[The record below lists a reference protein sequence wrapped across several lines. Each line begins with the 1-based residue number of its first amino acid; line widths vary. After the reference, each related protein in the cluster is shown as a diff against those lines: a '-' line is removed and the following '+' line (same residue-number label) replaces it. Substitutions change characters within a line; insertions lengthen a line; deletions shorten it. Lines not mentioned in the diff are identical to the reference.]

1 MTSRRPE
8 PAKVAPKIR
17 VESLAEIDHGG
28 RPADRIHVPFR
39 SLLKHKNLPHLHERG
54 WTDSR
59 GSGRRVF
66 FVVLDHFS
74 LMAFT
79 GAVDALVTTNLVSRE
94 PLFETLVVSTDG
106 EMAVSDL
113 GIGISVDGDLA
124 ALQVRR
130 GDLLIVCGG
139 LRVRLQ
145 GLPALRSQLLAA
157 HAAGATLGALW
168 NGAFFLADAG
178 LLDGHECAVHP
189 DTRALMGERFPRT
202 QVSRHS
208 HVLDGNRMSCAG
220 ANSSLAMM
228 LAWLRCDYES
238 SVVDSVE
245 EILGCDKSHEVM
257 GAPAD
262 RDPTLPQALKL
273 ALELMHNNI
282 DEPLAIEE
290 IAELSDLS
298 RRQLDRHFNRHL
310 GASPSRYYL
319 ELRVT
324 HARQLLQHS
333 NEPIAEIAVASGFAS
348 ISHFCQCFRQF
359 FHVAPG
365 KFRLQQFAR

>member
-1 MTSRRPE
+1 MR
-8 PAKVAPKIR
+8 
-17 VESLAEIDHGG
+17 
-28 RPADRIHVPFR
+28 VPFR
-39 SLLKHKNLPHLHERG
+39 SLLKHKNLPHLHERR
-54 WTDSR
+54 WLEP
-59 GSGRRVF
+59 SGGCRRVF

-74 LMAFT
+74 LMSFT
-79 GAVDALVTTNLVSRE
+79 GAVDALVTANLVSRE
-94 PLFETLVVSTDG
+94 PLFETMVVSADG

-113 GIGISVDGDLA
+113 GIGISVDGA
-124 ALQVRR
+124 ITALQARR
-130 GDLLIVCGG
+130 GDLVVVCGG
-139 LRVRLQ
+139 LRVRLHSF
-145 GLPALRSQLLAA
+145 PALRTQLLAA
-157 HAAGATLGALW
+157 HAAGATLGGLW

-178 LLDGHECAVHP
+178 LLHDRDCAVHP
-189 DTRALMGERFPRT
+189 DARALMAERFPRT
-202 QVSRHS
+202 RVARHS
-208 HVLDGNRMSCAG
+208 YVVDGQRMSCAG

-228 LAWLRCDYES
+228 LAWLRSDYES
-238 SVVDSVE
+238 AVVDSVE
-245 EILGCDKSHEVM
+245 EILGCDKSPEVI

-273 ALELMHNNI
+273 ALELMHSNI

-298 RRQLDRHFNRHL
+298 RRQLDRLFTRHL

-333 NEPIAEIAVASGFAS
+333 NAPIAEIAVASGFAS

-365 KFRLQQFAR
+365 KFRLQQVAR